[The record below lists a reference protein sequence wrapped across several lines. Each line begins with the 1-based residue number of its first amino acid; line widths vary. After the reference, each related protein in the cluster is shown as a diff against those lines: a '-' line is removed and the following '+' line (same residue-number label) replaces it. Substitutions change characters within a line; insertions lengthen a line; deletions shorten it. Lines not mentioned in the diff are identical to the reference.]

1 MTLLPRLLTALV
13 TLPLLFAA
21 LWWGGLPAI
30 ALLTLI
36 AALLGIREFYR
47 MLPPL
52 PVAAAPNG
60 LAPDELDETK
70 TSPPPPLSPT
80 PAPLHPASPADG
92 NNPPQPLP
100 LLLGIPWTAAFVLS
114 AWAAANYR
122 DFAIAALIILTA
134 GAFLSLLWLIAFYR
148 GRRWLLTAAWLIGGP
163 VYIGFLLS
171 HALLLA
177 DSGFGSGSSA
187 GYELGRN
194 WLLLALLTTFA
205 ADTGAY
211 AVGRLLGR
219 HKMAPALSP
228 GKTWEGSAGGLIAA
242 ITAAIILDQLLQCCS
257 GLGLTQWWQPAL
269 IGAALG
275 IAAPAGDL
283 LESKLKRLAQV
294 KDAGRLFP
302 GHGGILD
309 RLDSLLLALPT
320 AYYLAL
326 LTLL

>member
-13 TLPLLFAA
+13 SLPLLLAA

-36 AALLGIREFYR
+36 AALLALREFYR

-52 PVAAAPNG
+52 PAAAALNELAPNG
-60 LAPDELDETK
+60 LDETE

-80 PAPLHPASPADG
+80 PASQADG

-100 LLLGIPWTAAFVLS
+100 LLVGIPWAAAFVLS

-122 DFAIAALIILTA
+122 DFAIAALIILAA

-163 VYIGFLLS
+163 VYVGFLLS

-177 DSGFGSGSSA
+177 DLGFGGGNSY

-228 GKTWEGSAGGLIAA
+228 GKTWEGAAAGLIAA
-242 ITAAIILDQLLQCCS
+242 IIAALLLDQLLQCCS
-257 GLGLTQWWQPAL
+257 GLGLTHWWPPAL
-269 IGAALG
+269 LGATLG
-275 IAAPAGDL
+275 IVAPAGDL

-309 RLDSLLLALPT
+309 RLDSLLLTLPA

-326 LTLL
+326 LALP

>member
-13 TLPLLFAA
+13 GLPLLLAA

-52 PVAAAPNG
+52 PVAAAPSG
-60 LAPDELDETK
+60 LAPDGLDRTE
-70 TSPPPPLSPT
+70 TSPPPALSPT
-80 PAPLHPASPADG
+80 PASPADG

-114 AWAAANYR
+114 AWAAANLR

-177 DSGFGSGSSA
+177 DLGFGSGSSA

-219 HKMAPALSP
+219 HKMAPTLSP
-228 GKTWEGSAGGLIAA
+228 GKTWEGLAGGLIAA
-242 ITAAIILDQLLQCCS
+242 IIAALLLDQLLQCCS

-309 RLDSLLLALPT
+309 RLDSLLLTLPA

-326 LTLL
+326 LTLP

>member
-13 TLPLLFAA
+13 ALPLLFAA

-36 AALLGIREFYR
+36 AALLALREFYR

-52 PVAAAPNG
+52 PAAAAPSSI
-60 LAPDELDETK
+60 DETE
-70 TSPPPPLSPT
+70 TSPPPPASPT
-80 PAPLHPASPADG
+80 PASPVDG

-114 AWAAANYR
+114 AWAAANLR

-163 VYIGFLLS
+163 LYIGFLLS

-177 DSGFGSGSSA
+177 DLGFGGNNSY

-194 WLLLALLTTFA
+194 WFLLALLTTFA

-219 HKMAPALSP
+219 HKMAPTLSP
-228 GKTWEGSAGGLIAA
+228 GKTWEGAAGGLIAA
-242 ITAAIILDQLLQCCS
+242 IIAALLLDQLLQCCS
-257 GLGLTQWWQPAL
+257 GLGLTQWWPPAL

-302 GHGGILD
+302 GHGGMLD
-309 RLDSLLLALPT
+309 RLDSLLLTLPA

-326 LTLL
+326 LTLP

>member
-13 TLPLLFAA
+13 SLPLLFAV

-36 AALLGIREFYR
+36 AALLALREFYR

-52 PVAAAPNG
+52 PAAAAPSSI
-60 LAPDELDETK
+60 DETE
-70 TSPPPPLSPT
+70 TSPPPPASPT
-80 PAPLHPASPADG
+80 PPSQAAG

-122 DFAIAALIILTA
+122 DFAIAALIILAA
-134 GAFLSLLWLIAFYR
+134 GVFLSLLWLIAFYR

-171 HALLLA
+171 HVLLLS
-177 DSGFGSGSSA
+177 DLGFGSGNSY

-211 AVGRLLGR
+211 AIGRLLGR
-219 HKMAPALSP
+219 HKMAPTLSP
-228 GKTWEGSAGGLIAA
+228 GKTWEGAGGGLIAA
-242 ITAAIILDQLLQCCS
+242 IIAALLLDQLLQCCS
-257 GLGLTQWWQPAL
+257 GLGLTQWWPPAL

-309 RLDSLLLALPT
+309 RLDSLLLTLPT

-326 LTLL
+326 LTLP